1 MMFSYDQRIL
11 LSAAGDLRCNFA
23 TSHDSANRALGRV
36 AGAIRASEMWNRS
49 APMTTDAGVDLV
61 AYSGVKG
68 RAITL
73 QVKTNL
79 APKPGDG
86 RGALAVIGG

>member
-1 MMFSYDQRIL
+1 
-11 LSAAGDLRCNFA
+11 
-23 TSHDSANRALGRV
+23 
-36 AGAIRASEMWNRS
+36 MWNRS